1 MSHHCHARD
10 CAVPVKPELLMCLKH
25 WRMVPVKLQRAVWR
39 YYRPG
44 QCDDRDPSS
53 DWHKAADA
61 AIGYVARLEGHP
73 LLVSELAALTEAG
86 FT

>member
-1 MSHHCHARD
+1 
-10 CAVPVKPELLMCLKH
+10 MCLKH

-39 YYRPG
+39 HYRPG

-73 LLVSELAALTEAG
+73 LRVSELAALTEAG